1 MTHLTTYT
9 SATLPNPHEMDNAL
23 KLAQFAAQSGFFPAY
38 KGRPQEAV
46 MAILYGQSLG
56 LAWGQSLL
64 NITVINGRPTLWGD
78 AMLAIVKASSDF
90 EYCHETFDKANK
102 MAICEVKRH
111 GEAPQVRTFS
121 YEQAQRAGLASK
133 DNWRKYP
140 ERMLQMRARAFAL
153 RDVFPHLLNG
163 IYMTEEMSGTSPLP
177 PRQEPVPQPQ
187 TVIAVKEEEP
197 TLETLETTEETDFA
211 ESPVTPEPQ
220 TPEKDEDKTAD
231 ETLNDTSDGDAVQ
244 NASAKPDN
252 LATLE
257 LARLRRQAL
266 QEQKL
271 RKMTVNIERHLKRAT
286 S

>member
-1 MTHLTTYT
+1 MTTLTTYT

-38 KGRPQEAV
+38 KGKPQEAV

-90 EYCHETFDKANK
+90 EYCHETFDKENK
-102 MAICEVKRH
+102 MAICEVKRR

-121 YEQAQRAGLASK
+121 YEQAQKAELTNK

-140 ERMLQMRARAFAL
+140 ARMLQMRARAFAL

-163 IYMTEEMSGTSPLP
+163 IYMTEEMSSTSPLP
-177 PRQEPVPQPQ
+177 PRQAPVPQPQ
-187 TVIAVKEEEP
+187 TVIEVKEAESV
-197 TLETLETTEETDFA
+197 LETVATAETDSTD
-211 ESPVTPEPQ
+211 SPVVPDIETPED
-220 TPEKDEDKTAD
+220 DEDKNPDDTIN
-231 ETLNDTSDGDAVQ
+231 ETIEDRVTQ
-244 NASAKPDN
+244 KESAKPDN

-271 RKMTVNIERHLKRAT
+271 RKMSDSIERHLKRAT